1 MPPSDSSTPVP
12 YTIETSTIYLTC
24 VVELT
29 HLSPAFYHSQAI
41 ILRTPLLPVTQ
52 ISPHIHDKPREQSR
66 LYLQVKT
73 EKSFG
78 FLPIATMAD
87 TAENPAPLQ
96 KVDSAVQGLS
106 SSPPKEKGH
115 RRMSSH
121 AAEGVYRIED
131 LGKLPL
137 RRTI

>member
-1 MPPSDSSTPVP
+1 
-12 YTIETSTIYLTC
+12 
-24 VVELT
+24 
-29 HLSPAFYHSQAI
+29 
-41 ILRTPLLPVTQ
+41 
-52 ISPHIHDKPREQSR
+52 
-66 LYLQVKT
+66 
-73 EKSFG
+73 
-78 FLPIATMAD
+78 MAD

-131 LGKLPL
+131 LGKLSL
-137 RRTI
+137 RLPI